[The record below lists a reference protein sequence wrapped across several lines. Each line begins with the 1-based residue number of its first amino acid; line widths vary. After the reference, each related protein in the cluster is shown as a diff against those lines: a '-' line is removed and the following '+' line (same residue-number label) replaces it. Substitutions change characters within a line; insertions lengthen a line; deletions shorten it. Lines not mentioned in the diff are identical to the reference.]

1 MEQKEIWL
9 NILFFLGLFL
19 AIYVL
24 TYCMNLYKLK
34 KKKQKNISELNY
46 LILKFHLDKKKL
58 KVRSMLIWF
67 SIIDAFIIS
76 FVTTF
81 ITIIKLD
88 TIWQIL
94 IGFVLL
100 FVLIYAFY
108 EIYGRHLIN
117 KGLQESRGKKY
128 EL

>member
-1 MEQKEIWL
+1 
-9 NILFFLGLFL
+9 
-19 AIYVL
+19 
-24 TYCMNLYKLK
+24 
-34 KKKQKNISELNY
+34 
-46 LILKFHLDKKKL
+46 
-58 KVRSMLIWF
+58 MLIWF